1 MSSVRYLLR
10 RLGFYLLAAWVALTM
25 NFIIPR
31 LMPGD
36 PATVILARFKGDVSP
51 EAIEAMRE
59 TFGLIEAPLWQQ
71 YLSYLAHVAQG
82 DLGTSVS
89 YFPTPV
95 VEVIGGGVFW
105 TVFLSGTAVLLAFGL
120 GTALGALSAWWRGG
134 WVDSIVPPFFAF
146 IGAFPYFW
154 VAMLVAY
161 VLGFSL
167 DWFPVRHAHA
177 LQLEPA
183 FTLEFALSAAYHAF
197 LPALTMVL
205 AAVGGWILAMR
216 NTMVSV
222 LGEDFIEYAHA
233 RGLGRARLLVHY
245 AARNALLPNLTGFG
259 MALGFV
265 VSGALLTEVVFSYPG
280 QGYLLITAVQAQDY
294 PLMQGIFLTITFAV
308 LAANWLVDI
317 ATLLLD
323 PRTR

>member
-1 MSSVRYLLR
+1 MSALLYLLR

-25 NFIIPR
+25 NFVIPR

-51 EAIEAMRE
+51 EAMEAMRE

-71 YLSYLAHVAQG
+71 YLSYLAHVVRG
-82 DLGTSVS
+82 DLGTSVA

-95 VEVIGGGVFW
+95 VEVIGGGLFW
-105 TVFLSGTAVLLAFGL
+105 TVFLSGTAVLVAFGL

-177 LQLEPA
+177 LQLAPA
-183 FTLEFALSAAYHAF
+183 FTLEFFLSAAYHAF

-233 RGLGRARLLVHY
+233 RGLGRARILVHY